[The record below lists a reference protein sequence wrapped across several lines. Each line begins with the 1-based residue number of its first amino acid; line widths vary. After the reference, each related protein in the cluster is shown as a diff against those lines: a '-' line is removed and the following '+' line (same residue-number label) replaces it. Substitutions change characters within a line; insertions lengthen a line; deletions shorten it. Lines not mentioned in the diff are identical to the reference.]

1 MLDIGD
7 IKMDMETTIK
17 NLISKHELP
26 YNFKSGLTN
35 GFFTIGAAKVYHI
48 GYYSMYLAFF
58 ALLITYIK
66 NNGKIQD

>member
-7 IKMDMETTIK
+7 IQGRIDSFIID
-17 NLISKHELP
+17 LISKHNLP
-26 YNFKSGLTN
+26 YNYESGLTN
-35 GFFTIGAAKVYHI
+35 GFFTIDAVKIQHI

-58 ALLITYIK
+58 ALMITYIK